1 MLQKNDLISLTI
13 TDITN
18 EASGVGRHEGIA
30 VFVPGTAV
38 GDQLKVRI
46 VKVLK
51 NYAYG
56 IVESIVK
63 ASSDRIKDICPVSR
77 QCGGCSLRHI
87 SYSAECRIKQNWVT
101 EHFRRIGGIDLT
113 PLPIQPSPAQS
124 AYRNKAQYPI
134 RRGPDGK
141 IKIGFFAPRSHRV
154 IENHCCDL
162 QPSFFGSIL
171 SLIQNFL
178 EEYRISI

>member
-1 MLQKNDLISLTI
+1 MISLTI

-77 QCGGCSLRHI
+77 QCGDAHCVI
-87 SYSAECRIKQNWVT
+87 
-101 EHFRRIGGIDLT
+101 F
-113 PLPIQPSPAQS
+113 PILLNA
-124 AYRNKAQYPI
+124 
-134 RRGPDGK
+134 G
-141 IKIGFFAPRSHRV
+141 
-154 IENHCCDL
+154 
-162 QPSFFGSIL
+162 L
-171 SLIQNFL
+171 SKTG
-178 EEYRISI
+178 